1 MRQPINSKID
11 PLMVDFTLVKS
22 AALSAPDL
30 SQKKGHYCIT
40 AVKQQLYKKSLCI
53 PGQALV

>member
-30 SQKKGHYCIT
+30 SVLPRIGEKFEEWLEAY
-40 AVKQQLYKKSLCI
+40 
-53 PGQALV
+53 